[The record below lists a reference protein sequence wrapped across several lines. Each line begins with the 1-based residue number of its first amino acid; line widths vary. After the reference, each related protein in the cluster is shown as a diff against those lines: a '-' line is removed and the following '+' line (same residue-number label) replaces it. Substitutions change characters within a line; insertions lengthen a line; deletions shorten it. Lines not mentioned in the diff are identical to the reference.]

1 MDTKNIAE
9 YITRIIQRS
18 NRHPFLFIGSG
29 FSKRYFN
36 LLNWEG
42 LLRKFAEEFSGDDFK
57 FDFYKNKIDSSIPN
71 ILYPQIAS
79 LLEKDYNEA
88 VFSDD
93 KYKKFRLE
101 NKEVIQSG
109 ISPFKIALSN
119 YFLDIDI
126 LSCENEEF
134 LYFKNNISTH
144 VAGVITTNYDLIL
157 DEIFN
162 KFNIYSSQE
171 ELLFADIYNMGEL
184 YKIHGSASK
193 PNSIIINNEDYEIF
207 NKKYAYLTA
216 KLLTIFLENP
226 VIFIGYS
233 LNDSN
238 IQSILKSI
246 TQCLNKEQLQTI
258 EDRLIFIEYSN
269 EEETIKAFQ
278 QSFNDET
285 NVDEKNTI
293 PMTKITT
300 NRFLEVYKGIV
311 NTAITIKPNILRQLR
326 KEIYELAVIS
336 NPASK
341 IYAIG
346 FDELDKLSE
355 DSQLLLSIGVHKSN
369 YGKSV
374 TADLLY
380 EDVIFNNKRFTP
392 EFITKE
398 VLPVLLKQN
407 TSGLPMYKY
416 IKDCKEYIT
425 DTIKADYEKKH
436 SLDDFLNNSIRKGKI
451 IYRKKLQYKTI
462 DEIIKIEG
470 MEKAFRKI
478 CFLNEDEINLTQLHS
493 YIKEIYYEI
502 GVNNSD
508 LRRLIRI
515 YDYLINR
522 F

>member
-1 MDTKNIAE
+1 MDTENIAE

-171 ELLFADIYNMGEL
+171 ELLFADIYNMG
-184 YKIHGSASK
+184 
-193 PNSIIINNEDYEIF
+193 
-207 NKKYAYLTA
+207 
-216 KLLTIFLENP
+216 
-226 VIFIGYS
+226 
-233 LNDSN
+233 
-238 IQSILKSI
+238 
-246 TQCLNKEQLQTI
+246 
-258 EDRLIFIEYSN
+258 
-269 EEETIKAFQ
+269 
-278 QSFNDET
+278 
-285 NVDEKNTI
+285 
-293 PMTKITT
+293 
-300 NRFLEVYKGIV
+300 
-311 NTAITIKPNILRQLR
+311 
-326 KEIYELAVIS
+326 
-336 NPASK
+336 
-341 IYAIG
+341 
-346 FDELDKLSE
+346 
-355 DSQLLLSIGVHKSN
+355 
-369 YGKSV
+369 
-374 TADLLY
+374 
-380 EDVIFNNKRFTP
+380 
-392 EFITKE
+392 
-398 VLPVLLKQN
+398 
-407 TSGLPMYKY
+407 
-416 IKDCKEYIT
+416 
-425 DTIKADYEKKH
+425 
-436 SLDDFLNNSIRKGKI
+436 
-451 IYRKKLQYKTI
+451 
-462 DEIIKIEG
+462 
-470 MEKAFRKI
+470 
-478 CFLNEDEINLTQLHS
+478 
-493 YIKEIYYEI
+493 
-502 GVNNSD
+502 
-508 LRRLIRI
+508 
-515 YDYLINR
+515 
-522 F
+522 

>member
-71 ILYPQIAS
+71 ILYPKIAS

-101 NKEVIQSG
+101 NKKVIQSG

-226 VIFIGYS
+226 VVFIGYS

-374 TADLLY
+374 TADL
-380 EDVIFNNKRFTP
+380 
-392 EFITKE
+392 
-398 VLPVLLKQN
+398 KQN

-470 MEKAFRKI
+470 REKAFRKI
-478 CFLNEDEINLTQLHS
+478 CFLNEDEINLTQLHL